1 MGIYSESYSMEQRTW
16 MARFIPVSCTRNEL
30 FILLCT
36 NQIIIIMVNKDQMM
50 LKCLHVLK
58 YVKLSK
64 RYFDDINF
72 LLLA

>member
-1 MGIYSESYSMEQRTW
+1 MGIYSESYSMEQRMW

-50 LKCLHVLK
+50 LKC
-58 YVKLSK
+58 
-64 RYFDDINF
+64 
-72 LLLA
+72 

>member
-16 MARFIPVSCTRNEL
+16 MAKFIPVSCTRNDL

-50 LKCLHVLK
+50 LKTCPEICK
-58 YVKLSK
+58 TVKTI
-64 RYFDDINF
+64 F
-72 LLLA
+72 